1 MNKRD
6 SSEDAMDEYAAYIGS
21 CRKCGVLPCSFESFC
36 ATLRPDVRTWRERI
50 GKAPT
55 YPLHAPND
63 VERAMVEEIAELRE
77 LAVLRPPTPKSMADG
92 RQLVVVGGQAVSMG
106 GLLDLQR
113 DAARYRWLRD
123 KADAMTGTA
132 APMVA
137 SLDESGRMVVL
148 IDGEDLDT
156 AVDMAMARTAQ
167 RRGRQAKA
175 ARNKTVKE
183 EENAN

>member
-1 MNKRD
+1 M
-6 SSEDAMDEYAAYIGS
+6 SLMDEYAAYVGS
-21 CRKCGVLPCSFESFC
+21 CRTRGVLPCSLDSFS

-55 YPLHAPND
+55 FPLHSPND

-77 LAVLRPPTPKSMADG
+77 VVVTVPPAPKAMASG
-92 RQLVVVGGQAVSMG
+92 RQLVVVGGQSLSLG

-123 KADAMTGTA
+123 KADDMAGTA

-137 SLDESGRMVVL
+137 SLDELGRMVEL
-148 IDGEDLDT
+148 IDGDELDT
-156 AVDMAMARTAQ
+156 AVDVAMARHSA
-167 RRGRQAKA
+167 RRAPKLKRVES
-175 ARNKTVKE
+175 N
-183 EENAN
+183 